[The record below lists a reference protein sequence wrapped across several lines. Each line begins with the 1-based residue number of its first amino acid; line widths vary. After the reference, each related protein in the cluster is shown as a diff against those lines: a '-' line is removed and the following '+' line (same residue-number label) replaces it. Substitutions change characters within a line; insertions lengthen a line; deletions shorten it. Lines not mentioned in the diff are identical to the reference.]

1 MKAKLTRT
9 YIKEAT
15 ESDLEFLRTCVNEG
29 DDQGIVEFFDIG
41 WEGDDVI
48 FEQKVEPISDPGL

>member
-15 ESDLEFLRTCVNEG
+15 ESDLEFLKDCEADG
-29 DDQGIVEFFDIG
+29 DDQGIVEFFEIG
-41 WEGDDVI
+41 WEGEDI
-48 FEQKVEPISDPGL
+48 TFFQNIERI